1 MLGLGEFA
9 LPAQIAIDIKENRAI
24 AVLLKRLD
32 RLNIFLKLVLK
43 IIEKYFNTMIPL
55 VNTRERD
62 T

>member
-9 LPAQIAIDIKENRAI
+9 LPAQIAIDIKESRAI